1 MKKISHTYVK
11 LLIVLMCSTT
21 SCVSGCASL
30 SVFPASDVEIFP
42 RRAFVQIRQS
52 IELRACE
59 ENKEAKNSN
68 CRSAV
73 MKYVSSG
80 AYIFHSEVES
90 GVSYALTAGHSCKSS
105 VPKRQKVGEVMVE
118 RKDSIFTV
126 VDLSGVHHKA
136 EVVSTNSRFDLCLV
150 RVRDVTD
157 HPPVLRVAKNELKIG
172 EEAHNMAAPHGLYWQ
187 GAVLLFRGL
196 FSGYHD
202 RGFSIYTI
210 PTKPGSSGSPII
222 NKKNELVGVIFAGYP
237 VIENVGLSSPL
248 AAIKIFLSNSV
259 AAGEMELFLKR
270 AKLNKGNITTTTII
284 KEMAVK
290 LDKVFNN

>member
-1 MKKISHTYVK
+1 MI
-11 LLIVLMCSTT
+11 LMCFTT

-30 SVFPASDVEIFP
+30 SVFPTSDNEIFP

-59 ENKEAKNSN
+59 ENKEVKKSE
-68 CRSAV
+68 CRNAV
-73 MKYVSSG
+73 MRYVSSG
-80 AYIFHSEVES
+80 AYVFHSEIEN

-105 VPKRQKVGEVMVE
+105 VPKRQKVGAVIVE
-118 RKDSIFTV
+118 RKESIFTA
-126 VDLSGVHHKA
+126 VDISGIHHKA

-150 RVRDVTD
+150 RVSGVIDN
-157 HPPVLRVAKNELKIG
+157 PPVLRVAKNEPQIG
-172 EEAHNMAAPHGLYWQ
+172 EETYNMAAPHGLYWR

-196 FSGYHD
+196 FSGYHS

-210 PTKPGSSGSPII
+210 PTKPGSSGSPIL
-222 NKKNELVGVIFAGYP
+222 NKNNELIGVIFAGYP

-248 AAIKIFLSNSV
+248 AAIKIFLSNAV
-259 AAGEMELFLKR
+259 AAGEMELFLKKV
-270 AKLNKGNITTTTII
+270 KLSEESSTTTTII

-290 LDKVFNN
+290 MDKVFNN

>member
-1 MKKISHTYVK
+1 MKKISPTYVK
-11 LLIVLMCSTT
+11 FLIILMCFTT

-30 SVFPASDVEIFP
+30 SVFPVSNDDIFP
-42 RRAFVQIRQS
+42 RSSFVQIRQS

-59 ENKEAKNSN
+59 ENEEIKKSN
-68 CRSAV
+68 CKSAV

-80 AYIFHSEVES
+80 AYVFHSEVES
-90 GVSYALTAGHSCKSS
+90 GTSYALTAGHSCKSS
-105 VPKRQKVGEVMVE
+105 VPKRQKVGEVIVE
-118 RKDSIFTV
+118 RKDSIFTA
-126 VDLSGVHHKA
+126 VDISGNQHKA

-150 RVRDVTD
+150 RVHGVNNK
-157 HPPVLRVAKNELKIG
+157 PPVLRVAKSEPKIG
-172 EEAHNMAAPHGLYWQ
+172 EETYNMAAPHGLYWR

-222 NKKNELVGVIFAGYP
+222 NKNNELVGVIFAGYP

-248 AAIKIFLSNSV
+248 AAIKIFLSNAV
-259 AAGEMELFLKR
+259 AEGEMELFLKKV
-270 AKLNKGNITTTTII
+270 KLSNKSSHSTTII
-284 KEMAVK
+284 TEMVVK
-290 LDKVFNN
+290 MDKVFNN